1 MIKVRITT
9 PERITLTEAGHVDVA
24 LYGND
29 DKIQIMVTMGVY
41 FYEAH
46 LVALDDEATKCMP
59 QVLRR
64 IETTLRQLAP
74 LIEIDIFKNGQ
85 IWCSE
90 KFKGQYGVTIGKTET
105 LVVSA

>member
-24 LYGND
+24 LCSND

-46 LVALDDEATKCMP
+46 LVALDAVAKKEMP
-59 QVLRR
+59 EVFRKIEMALRKP
-64 IETTLRQLAP
+64 QP
-74 LIEIDIFKNGQ
+74 CIEIDVFMGDTFWVGAPI
-85 IWCSE
+85 
-90 KFKGQYGVTIGKTET
+90 KGQYGVTVGKTET

>member
-1 MIKVRITT
+1 MIRVRITT
-9 PERITLTEAGHVDVA
+9 PERTTLTEAGHVDVA

-46 LVALDDEATKCMP
+46 LVALDEAAKKEMP
-59 QVLRR
+59 NTFCK
-64 IETTLRQLAP
+64 IEMALRQP
-74 LIEIDIFKNGQ
+74 QPCIEIEVFQMGQTWVFGMMNG
-85 IWCSE
+85 
-90 KFKGQYGVTIGKTET
+90 KYGVTIGKTET